1 MEPKESVKACNE
13 YTCCMAT
20 GMELKLPNSLSQ
32 LQGVDREVAEVSAER
47 CVHAL
52 HAEYNKKGGCDNA
65 EIERISPLVKLGG
78 AYTNGEG

>member
-47 CVHAL
+47 CVRAL
-52 HAEYNKKGGCDNA
+52 RAEYNKKGGRDSA
-65 EIERISPLVKLGG
+65 EIERISPS
-78 AYTNGEG
+78 